1 MKIYIS
7 ELSSR
12 VCAIDVEKPIRKVS
26 DASEGT
32 HFANVSPHLLFVII
46 ARLRSI
52 LKHGVVVG
60 VGRGEVG
67 MEEKGVEVGEES
79 TFQLST
85 RH

>member
-1 MKIYIS
+1 
-7 ELSSR
+7 
-12 VCAIDVEKPIRKVS
+12 
-26 DASEGT
+26 
-32 HFANVSPHLLFVII
+32 VII

-60 VGRGEVG
+60 VGRGEVE
-67 MEEKGVEVGEES
+67 MEEKGVEVGDES